1 MKTNSRMFAV
11 TLLASAFATAAWA
24 QELGQVHF
32 QTSCT
37 PQAQQKFDRALAMV
51 HSFVYPTALPR
62 SPRPLR
68 PIPNAQSPTGVS
80 RFSRRPNPLIL
91 PLAAEVL
98 KNGLAAVEKG
108 KAIGAK
114 TERERDWLAG
124 TSLARPL
131 ATAGPAHRAGAS
143 K

>member
-37 PQAQQKFDRALAMV
+37 PQAQQKFDRASQWCTRL
-51 HSFVYPTALPR
+51 FIPTALPR

-80 RFSRRPNPLIL
+80 R
-91 PLAAEVL
+91 
-98 KNGLAAVEKG
+98 
-108 KAIGAK
+108 
-114 TERERDWLAG
+114 
-124 TSLARPL
+124 
-131 ATAGPAHRAGAS
+131 
-143 K
+143 